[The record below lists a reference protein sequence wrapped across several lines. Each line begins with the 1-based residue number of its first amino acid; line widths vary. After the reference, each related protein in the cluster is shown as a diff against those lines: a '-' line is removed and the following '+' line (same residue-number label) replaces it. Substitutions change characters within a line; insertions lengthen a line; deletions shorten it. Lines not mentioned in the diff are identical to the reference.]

1 MRGVLVL
8 LRDCMS
14 PTRVLIMSLNTVC
27 LFRGVLV
34 TLLCVCVYKQQ
45 LCHVSGPG
53 AQAELTRCVGSRR
66 FVPAVLLSASKC
78 SLPPPAQAPS
88 PWP

>member
-1 MRGVLVL
+1 MRGVVVL

-34 TLLCVCVYKQQ
+34 TLLCVCVQTTA
-45 LCHVSGPG
+45 VPRVGP
-53 AQAELTRCVGSRR
+53 RCSSKRSSPGVWA
-66 FVPAVLLSASKC
+66 VAVL
-78 SLPPPAQAPS
+78 S
-88 PWP
+88 PLFC

>member
-1 MRGVLVL
+1 MRGVVVL

-34 TLLCVCVYKQQ
+34 TLLCVCTNNSCATCRAQVLKR
-45 LCHVSGPG
+45 SSPG
-53 AQAELTRCVGSRR
+53 VWAV
-66 FVPAVLLSASKC
+66 AVL
-78 SLPPPAQAPS
+78 S
-88 PWP
+88 PLFC